1 MFKII
6 KKIIICIITVIIP
19 ILSFKV
25 NDVFVAGIQENP
37 KITLSVIVLL
47 VVTTGVFG
55 WALFF
60 RDDYDRE
67 RKHNFNKTKIKHS
80 ILIFDDKL
88 ICLKEIMNVLAGY
101 HFDTVYVRDI
111 SDYRLAENFDIIIG
125 DIYGVGATMAN
136 NSIAVLNSIKEKYP
150 YKTVIAMSNMVR
162 DKSLLVDDFVSKENR
177 DEYPKEILEKIKEY
191 SKKMDNVDDHWK
203 ATEIELNG
211 KGLKPE
217 QIKQFKDE
225 YYKSIKVE

>member
-1 MFKII
+1 MLRII
-6 KKIIICIITVIIP
+6 KNITTIITSIIT
-19 ILSFKV
+19 ILTFKV
-25 NDVFVAGIQENP
+25 NDVFVAWIQENP
-37 KITLSVIVLL
+37 KFTLSVIVLL
-47 VVTTGVFG
+47 VVTIGVLV
-55 WALFF
+55 LFF
-60 RDDYDRE
+60 RDDYE
-67 RKHNFNKTKIKHS
+67 RPFKHNLNKTKIKHS
-80 ILIFDDKL
+80 ILIFDDKS
-88 ICLKEIMNVLAGY
+88 ICIKEIMNVLAGY

-150 YKTVIAMSNMVR
+150 YKTVIAMSNMGR

-191 SKKMDNVDDHWK
+191 SKKMDNINDHWK
-203 ATEIELNG
+203 ATEIKLNE

-217 QIKQFKDE
+217 QIKQFKNE
-225 YYKSIKVE
+225 YFKSIKIEQ